1 MRQNRRK
8 FIKKSFLASFGVLI
22 LPKFLL
28 AKSNKQ
34 KIFIGQKP
42 TPEKWSN
49 NQINIAWIGH
59 STVLINFYGTIILT
73 DPVMLNQ
80 IGLKVIGLTF
90 GPKRIIPPALT
101 IEELPRPDIVL
112 LSHAHFDHTDYPTLK
127 SITEKFPNKIEV
139 VTAEQTKDVIYDLKW
154 KSVSVID
161 WKETIEVSDINITA
175 IETKHFGW
183 RFPWEKDR
191 SRGYKNGRSYNAYLL
206 EKNNK
211 SILFGGDT
219 AMTDK
224 YGIIKDKNIDI
235 AIMPI
240 GAYNPWKDVHCNPEE
255 ALIMAENIGAK
266 YFIPIH
272 CKTFRLGAEP
282 YDEPIDWL
290 KNSVK
295 KYNIALGLDTIGET
309 FVL

>member
-8 FIKKSFLASFGVLI
+8 FIKKSFLASFGLLI

-34 KIFIGQKP
+34 KMFMGEKP
-42 TPEKWSN
+42 KPEKWSN